1 MLTKSSQGYTI
12 TLKDSLYTDEA
23 ISQSIEAFKDI
34 APITFS
40 HKDERYI
47 LELQDESQETA
58 LELCNYLIGLMRSA

>member
-1 MLTKSSQGYTI
+1 MLTKSSQGYII

-34 APITFS
+34 VPITFS

-47 LELQDESQETA
+47 LELQDESQEAA